1 MDFLIY
7 LFKGFSYVGDIPPS
21 YGSYH
26 FMWVG
31 ITLALAALFICCFK
45 KLSDK
50 NVRRLA
56 GVLWISMVILEIIK
70 QLVFSIRIENGA
82 FVGDY
87 AWYIFP
93 FQFCASP
100 LYILPFV
107 AFAKD
112 GKLRDAAITFIA
124 TFSTFAGLCVYVF
137 PYDVLCYY
145 SFINAQAMYHH
156 GVQVFFGLYLG
167 FRYREKMKLGNL
179 VKATA
184 VFASLAGV
192 AMILNELVYQYLSS
206 NGMGDIFNM
215 YFISPH
221 FDCTLPVLSI
231 VHDLVPYPVFLCV
244 YIFGFMICAGLIML
258 ITKGLIKLTKYNK
271 SIFAKK

>member
-1 MDFLIY
+1 MDLLVL
-7 LFKGFSYVGDIPPS
+7 LFKGVAHEGEIPPS
-21 YGSYH
+21 YGWYH

-31 ITLALAALFICCFK
+31 ITLAIAVLLICFGK
-45 KLSDK
+45 NFDDK
-50 NVRRLA
+50 RVRKMA
-56 GVLWISMVILEIIK
+56 GGLWIAMVILEIIK
-70 QLVFSIRIENGA
+70 QIVFSLRYTDGA
-82 FVGDY
+82 FVWDY
-87 AWYIFP
+87 AWFIFP

-137 PYDVLCYY
+137 PYDVLCLYD
-145 SFINAQAMYHH
+145 FINAQAMFHH

-167 FRYREKMKLGNL
+167 FRYREKMHIKNL

-192 AMILNELVYQYLSS
+192 AMILNELIYQYLSS

-221 FDCTLPVLSI
+221 FDCTLPVLSV

-244 YIFGFMICAGLIML
+244 YIFGFMLCAGLIML
-258 ITKGLIKLTKYNK
+258 ITKGLVRLTKYEKIN
-271 SIFAKK
+271 